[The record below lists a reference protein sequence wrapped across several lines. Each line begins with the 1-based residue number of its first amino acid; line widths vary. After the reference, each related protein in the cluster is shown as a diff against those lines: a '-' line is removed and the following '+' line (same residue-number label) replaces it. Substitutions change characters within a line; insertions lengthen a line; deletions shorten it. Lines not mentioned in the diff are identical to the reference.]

1 MWNKHEFR
9 KILCTLAA
17 MPKKPS
23 QTTLHLMVPA
33 GACVFFFIILL
44 AVLVFWGCS
53 CILMFRRLFVWMRC
67 LWKDNLLNIFLG
79 EIADAGMSFPHQ
91 KKNILRGWT
100 EPRTKRSVKIENRI
114 FPHDSRWTIQTKMLQ
129 NCVPPSDI
137 VELSRKTQRLYKQ
150 KNWIRHVLSVTMH
163 RSAMELHQ
171 VVVRMRGDGRNP
183 AKQTDWNTTS

>member
-91 KKNILRGWT
+91 KKTSFVVEPNPEQRDLSKLRIESSPMIRG
-100 EPRTKRSVKIENRI
+100 EQFKRKCFRTVC
-114 FPHDSRWTIQTKMLQ
+114 PLQ
-129 NCVPPSDI
+129 I
-137 VELSRKTQRLYKQ
+137 
-150 KNWIRHVLSVTMH
+150 
-163 RSAMELHQ
+163 
-171 VVVRMRGDGRNP
+171 
-183 AKQTDWNTTS
+183 